1 MIGRKSLCDSYGLK
15 FSHFLFLWDWYCWSR
30 FGLWSMGEGTLF
42 FFFGM
47 VGYAWSFCWKSK
59 YWNSIWNSLV
69 FSPISQSFTLL
80 SVFSK
85 ARKWALPFYFTL
97 DLFDDLHFLS
107 VLILFHYLGNVLL
120 QVKDPR
126 NSNGLGVY
134 R

>member
-1 MIGRKSLCDSYGLK
+1 MWFLRFKIFTFLIFVRLILLIKVWAVIYGWRNS
-15 FSHFLFLWDWYCWSR
+15 FF
-30 FGLWSMGEGTLF
+30 F

-69 FSPISQSFTLL
+69 CSPISQSFTLL

-85 ARKWALPFYFTL
+85 PRKWALPFYFTL

-126 NSNGLGVY
+126 KSIGLGVY